1 MGIVERKSRQ
11 KQALRERILDAARR
25 IVMREGFAAL
35 SMRKIADA
43 IEYSPATLYLH
54 FASRDEIAQALCA
67 EGYAQLLE
75 TFVPLAQIADPAERL
90 RALGRAYVAFG
101 VAHPETYR
109 LIFMED
115 PSYTGAAL
123 GGMAAV
129 RGTGV
134 SVAANADAGAM
145 DEAVAMPAA
154 RAAPAGTVAAGTT
167 AAGTT
172 AAGTTAA
179 GTTAAGTTAA
189 GTTAAGTTTAGT
201 TAAGTTAA
209 GTTAAGTVAAETA
222 AAETTAVGSHPS
234 GKASLAPAKSD
245 DDPGDASLRIMLSAL
260 EELKAAGRLS
270 ASMDVAVWAEAFW
283 ATLHGIVALNLTCPV
298 FPTVPLDTVV
308 GVALDAWLGS
318 QGAGQPPRVTRSSG
332 ARKKMSANAP
342 VELDSELVGELAA
355 QPSRPSAPSGKK
367 STKRPEPSALKPAT
381 DADTHD
387 PTKSAT
393 KSATKPE
400 TKPETKAPTRSATR
414 PKATRA

>member
-25 IVMREGFAAL
+25 IVMREGFASL

-123 GGMAAV
+123 GGVAAASRAAV
-129 RGTGV
+129 SG
-134 SVAANADAGAM
+134 AAVMDADADADAGA
-145 DEAVAMPAA
+145 DAGAGAVGEASEITAAKTPAA
-154 RAAPAGTVAAGTT
+154 GPPVS
-167 AAGTT
+167 
-172 AAGTTAA
+172 
-179 GTTAAGTTAA
+179 
-189 GTTAAGTTTAGT
+189 
-201 TAAGTTAA
+201 
-209 GTTAAGTVAAETA
+209 E
-222 AAETTAVGSHPS
+222 
-234 GKASLAPAKSD
+234 KASLAPAKPDEDS
-245 DDPGDASLRIMLSAL
+245 GEAALHIMLCAL

-270 ASMDVAVWAEAFW
+270 ASMDVTVWAEAFW

-298 FPTVPLDTVV
+298 FPSAPLDTVV
-308 GVALDAWLGS
+308 GVALDAWLGT
-318 QGAGQPPRVTRSSG
+318 QNAGQPRGVTSASR
-332 ARKKMSANAP
+332 ARKKKSAETS
-342 VELDSELVGELAA
+342 VEPRV
-355 QPSRPSAPSGKK
+355 
-367 STKRPEPSALKPAT
+367 EPGTKPAIGAET
-381 DADTHD
+381 NADT
-387 PTKSAT
+387 
-393 KSATKPE
+393 KPAA
-400 TKPETKAPTRSATR
+400 K
-414 PKATRA
+414 PKAASA

>member
-75 TFVPLAQIADPAERL
+75 TFVPLAQITDPAERL

-123 GGMAAV
+123 GGMAAMS
-129 RGTGV
+129 GTGV

-154 RAAPAGTVAAGTT
+154 GTT

-172 AAGTTAA
+172 AAG
-179 GTTAAGTTAA
+179 
-189 GTTAAGTTTAGT
+189 
-201 TAAGTTAA
+201 
-209 GTTAAGTVAAETA
+209 
-222 AAETTAVGSHPS
+222 TTAVGSHPS
-234 GKASLAPAKSD
+234 GKASLAPAKSE

-308 GVALDAWLGS
+308 GVALDAWLGT
-318 QGAGQPPRVTRSSG
+318 QGAGQPPRVTRTSR
-332 ARKKMSANAP
+332 ARKKMPAEAPAESA
-342 VELDSELVGELAA
+342 SELSRELAA

-367 STKRPEPSALKPAT
+367 STKRPEASALKPAT

-393 KSATKPE
+393 KPE
-400 TKPETKAPTRSATR
+400 TKAESKPETKAPTRSATR